1 MPKLLTTEERQQLIR
16 NLDRTDSAPAEID
29 DESLMLA
36 HQLSLIHGRV
46 RVAVEESGL
55 CFCVAAHF
63 NQHVACD
70 DGDKLAADGVLAL
83 FCRVGRQNTPLGVIT
98 MIALPM

>member
-55 CFCVAAHF
+55 CFCVASP
-63 NQHVACD
+63 ACLIED
-70 DGDKLAADGVLAL
+70 DMLAADDMPVFILPGWPAK
-83 FCRVGRQNTPLGVIT
+83 TPLGDVS
-98 MIALPM
+98 MIALVM